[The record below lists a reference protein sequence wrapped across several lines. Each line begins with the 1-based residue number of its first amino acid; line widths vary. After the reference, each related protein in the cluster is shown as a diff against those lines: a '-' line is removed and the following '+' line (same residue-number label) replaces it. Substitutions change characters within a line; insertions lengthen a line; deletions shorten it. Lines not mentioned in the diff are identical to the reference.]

1 MGEKG
6 SVSRAE
12 TEESD
17 PGQVTCDLPQIRV
30 PAATAAGPKNLQKY
44 AKSCLTTWPDA
55 ICCSPAETADPASGW
70 MFFSSGSWASRFY
83 QSADRIGLCHVLKAG
98 ERW

>member
-44 AKSCLTTWPDA
+44 AKSCLTT
-55 ICCSPAETADPASGW
+55 
-70 MFFSSGSWASRFY
+70 
-83 QSADRIGLCHVLKAG
+83 
-98 ERW
+98 